1 MFNFKCRYLIT
12 AKTGDTV
19 GSEIKNNLMILLVD
33 KYLVSFKLTAE

>member
-19 GSEIKNNLMILLVD
+19 GSEIKKQPNDI
-33 KYLVSFKLTAE
+33 TC